1 MCWVVWSTQGSMVL
15 WGMYRNAEEE
25 CTEWQETIRR
35 RAKWTKRFL
44 GPTLISLIV
53 SPSCLFSGW
62 SSTLFLR
69 RVYDNV
75 PFLPWSTTTFSTYR
89 FSSLL
94 CNLYQSIPA
103 LTRSKLV
110 LGYIII
116 FCFVL
121 INVNFIIPPA
131 FFPLLLFETYRHGSD
146 ITSSLG
152 NLPYFLLK

>member
-1 MCWVVWSTQGSMVL
+1 MSQKYSTDRSKLVDPSSVASTSRLETNQEREQMTLDSM
-15 WGMYRNAEEE
+15 
-25 CTEWQETIRR
+25 
-35 RAKWTKRFL
+35 
-44 GPTLISLIV
+44 
-53 SPSCLFSGW
+53 LFPCC
-62 SSTLFLR
+62 
-69 RVYDNV
+69 VYDNV
-75 PFLPWSTTTFSTYR
+75 PFLPSSTTTFLTYH
-89 FSSLL
+89 FS

-103 LTRSKLV
+103 LTRSKLD

-131 FFPLLLFETYRHGSD
+131 FFPLLFETYRRGSD